1 MIILKVALCYII
13 PELIKH
19 VLSSDFFT
27 TWTVFISEAFS
38 IWKHHKLS
46 LAVTQHMFDVLTW
59 WFSEL
64 SRRQILPSKVRNHLR
79 HEANL
84 YSSCRKSHED
94 EKKNTEERSYRLPLF
109 TDVIFPAI
117 HAPDYSEQTLLCLPQ
132 RPSNTLW
139 FRCARRDQNGSLTEF
154 LACLPPNSHHSLRLT
169 MENLHGFWLSYR
181 DIISNILCFALLYT
195 EAKSLYVMLGEWI
208 SVRLVLDSHASVH
221 NSDSLMKRCNQNR
234 QLLKRKH
241 WILGKKIHI

>member
-94 EKKNTEERSYRLPLF
+94 EKKIPKNGHIDCHYLPMLYF
-109 TDVIFPAI
+109 QQYTPQIIPNKPYFVCHSDLVIRYGLDVHVVIKMG
-117 HAPDYSEQTLLCLPQ
+117 H
-132 RPSNTLW
+132 
-139 FRCARRDQNGSLTEF
+139 
-154 LACLPPNSHHSLRLT
+154 
-169 MENLHGFWLSYR
+169 WL
-181 DIISNILCFALLYT
+181 NF
-195 EAKSLYVMLGEWI
+195 
-208 SVRLVLDSHASVH
+208 
-221 NSDSLMKRCNQNR
+221 
-234 QLLKRKH
+234 
-241 WILGKKIHI
+241 